1 MVSTPVDP
9 QASSTENKSQNLL
22 NYPTYLNTEDIE
34 NINQQCKEESFWY
47 RALPLSLGSMLIAQ
61 GLVTKG
67 VIKTGSLNTV
77 VWTTCTQI
85 QSIGKSTNQPF
96 KVGPVRKQTA
106 QRFQECHLIVLLV
119 LWRFLLG
126 KCRILKNAPRILE
139 VFFCHRD
146 QNRTGKVLP
155 QMKNAKQ
162 IFKQKNQ
169 ILLFLK
175 TGTRY

>member
-1 MVSTPVDP
+1 MEGHSHFGRYRFVGTTEKNMVSTPVDP

-77 VWTTCTQI
+77 VFVGALAFFAGKMSYIKKCTQNFR
-85 QSIGKSTNQPF
+85 S
-96 KVGPVRKQTA
+96 
-106 QRFQECHLIVLLV
+106 VLLPQ
-119 LWRFLLG
+119 G
-126 KCRILKNAPRILE
+126 PE
-139 VFFCHRD
+139 
-146 QNRTGKVLP
+146 QNRKSSPTDEECKANL
-155 QMKNAKQ
+155 QTKKSDTS
-162 IFKQKNQ
+162 IS
-169 ILLFLK
+169 
-175 TGTRY
+175 